1 MKKILKKHHIFA
13 ISLLFALSGITAV
26 TYSFYAD
33 NDSLTNQMKLG
44 IQSGEIL
51 EEFDGKEKKVFVEN
65 TGTTPLLVR
74 ANAKMV
80 CTNDGIVL
88 DASKIAIADYNL
100 TDWMDG
106 DDGWYYYTK
115 VLPNCKVFAKAWKK
129 SRIYPGFHSSRQ
141 PSLTCAVYFSTR
153 SIARFMLST
162 ERRAISESTVTHC
175 SSAKDGVARKR
186 SSRSG
191 CSSSTGFVFLLV
203 FSRIVFSA
211 SLPRSL

>member
-115 VLPNCKVFAKAWKK
+115 VLQPDERSAILVHINTDTQNVPEDEETLYEGAQLDVPVNFEYYFPLNDGSEYSHETAWNIDDA
-129 SRIYPGFHSSRQ
+129 SIEVQEMLRQ
-141 PSLTCAVYFSTR
+141 LV
-153 SIARFMLST
+153 
-162 ERRAISESTVTHC
+162 
-175 SSAKDGVARKR
+175 DGMKTINA
-186 SSRSG
+186 G
-191 CSSSTGFVFLLV
+191 EN
-203 FSRIVFSA
+203 IEE
-211 SLPRSL
+211 